1 MNIVIGTVLLW
12 ALAIWLMRKLG
23 AEDADGL
30 GNAKARA
37 RATFVFI
44 LPRVILGIVGAGFL
58 AEMMPR
64 DHIDTLFGESAG
76 FTAILLAVGLGAL
89 TPGGP
94 FVAFAV
100 GAAALKAGASEGAVV
115 AYVTAWMAVC
125 INQSLAYEAG
135 FMGWPFLLRRWALSI
150 PVPLVLGTVL
160 YLV

>member
-1 MNIVIGTVLLW
+1 MNIIIGTVLLW
-12 ALAIWLMRKLG
+12 AAAIWLIRRLRTQDEAMLG
-23 AEDADGL
+23 DAV
-30 GNAKARA
+30 ARA
-37 RATFVFI
+37 KDTFVFI
-44 LPRVILGIVGAGFL
+44 LPRVALGIVGAGFL

-64 DHIDTLFGESAG
+64 ESIETLFGEGAG
-76 FTAILLAVGLGAL
+76 YGAVPLAVVLGAL

-100 GAAALKAGASEGAVV
+100 GAAALKAGAGEGAVL

-135 FMGWPFLLRRWALSI
+135 FMGWGFLLRRWTLSI